1 MMTNGGRRHIPTV
14 RPLQS
19 CRRRISIFCWATTD
33 PLSSRS
39 STNRLLIIMSLLS
52 HRFPRRGNCRL
63 REPQS
68 HFPFSFLFCTS
79 KHKRHDKGNTFFS
92 FCFGLRV
99 THKKGKRPRD
109 WCAERSAWLNGNDR
123 PRDDDEKA
131 VMTYINSQE
140 IGFWLMLAV
149 WRCVRWESSARA
161 QQCPIV
167 SFPPL
172 TQLESLFP
180 KSCVRLFC
188 CCCCCHI
195 SALIAAASPMDW
207 FPVGRP
213 KQCAP
218 LSAVIDSV
226 RWTQQLCWLCAQ
238 TRFVITC
245 KHIRST
251 IPLP

>member
-1 MMTNGGRRHIPTV
+1 MAGDGIFLLYALCNHVGGVSPFFVGPQPTHYLV
-14 RPLQS
+14 GHQPTGCSLL
-19 CRRRISIFCWATTD
+19 CRCWAIG
-33 PLSSRS
+33 S
-39 STNRLLIIMSLLS
+39 
-52 HRFPRRGNCRL
+52 RRGNCRL

-188 CCCCCHI
+188 CCCCYI
-195 SALIAAASPMDW
+195 SALIAAASSPMDW